1 MVKKIGAV
9 VVKEIRE
16 GLPAFIF
23 FLFLFHMIA
32 LTKAV
37 SLGDYS
43 VTALRATAATVGALI
58 VAKAILLVEALPIAR
73 LFSARRVNQILWKT
87 LLFTVVV
94 LLFRFL
100 EEILELSSK
109 QGGIVAAA
117 KVLFDEISWPI
128 FGILTLW
135 ILGGLLLYCLASE
148 LILALGP
155 EKVKEILFGG
165 RLCDHQKGVSHEP
178 ES

>member
-1 MVKKIGAV
+1 MKRIGAV
-9 VVKEIRE
+9 VAKEFRE

-23 FLFLFHMIA
+23 FLFLFHTIA

-58 VAKAILLVEALPIAR
+58 VAKAILLVEALPLAR
-73 LFSARRVNQILWKT
+73 LSSRRRVVQILWKT
-87 LLFTVVV
+87 LLFAVVV

-100 EEILELSSK
+100 EEIIELSSK
-109 QGGIVAAA
+109 KGGIVAAT
-117 KVLFDEISWPI
+117 KVLLEEISWPI
-128 FGILTLW
+128 FGVLSLW

-148 LILALGP
+148 LIVVLGP
-155 EKVKEILFGG
+155 EKVKEIFFGA
-165 RLCDHQKGVSHEP
+165 RISDHGKGASHEP